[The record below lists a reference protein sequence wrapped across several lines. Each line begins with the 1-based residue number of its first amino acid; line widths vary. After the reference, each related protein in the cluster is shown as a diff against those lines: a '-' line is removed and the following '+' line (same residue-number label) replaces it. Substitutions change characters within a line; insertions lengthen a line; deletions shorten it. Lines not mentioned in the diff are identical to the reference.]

1 MLPRAEGRRPN
12 AERRTSAF
20 RLPSSAFRLRDRG
33 GEGSAHAGQLRGV
46 AAMRRADRPDGHLAL
61 GLTGPILLDLR
72 DVTQQDLRL
81 RVALGHGAHRL
92 VALEPAQQALD
103 GGPRRRVVLVLAEVI
118 LEVAVEAAHGGGV
131 AIALPLLQRPPP
143 AQQVERAGE
152 AVAPPTPGC
161 SAL

>member
-1 MLPRAEGRRPN
+1 MLSRAKGRTPN
-12 AERRTSAF
+12 AERRTPNF
-20 RLPSSAFRLRDRG
+20 RLPPSVFRLWHRG

-61 GLTGPILLDLR
+61 GLTGPILLELR
-72 DVTQQDLRL
+72 DAAQQDLRL

-118 LEVAVEAAHGGGV
+118 LEVAVEAARGGGIT
-131 AIALPLLQRPPP
+131 IALPLLQ
-143 AQQVERAGE
+143 
-152 AVAPPTPGC
+152 
-161 SAL
+161 